1 MGFKLILTVVW
12 PWQYIMK
19 IAFAL
24 LTSRTLRSK
33 RFLVPSMS
41 IASVHPILIWQY
53 LSFKMRGWGDKKTT
67 IPWDEVCCGPRNKQR
82 KYRKYL
88 SFKMSDG
95 WETTFYNTMSI
106 PWGEVCCGPRNKQ
119 RCHRQYLSFKI
130 SNDWKTTFDKRMT
143 LTIPWGEVC
152 CGPRNKRRCH
162 RLQSRRGVVRSGKYL
177 SEPATKSNSLFVLWK
192 IWWMDCE
199 I

>member
-12 PWQYIMK
+12 PRQYIMK

-24 LTSRTLRSK
+24 LTSRTLLSK
-33 RFLVPSMS
+33 RLLVPSMS
-41 IASVHPILIWQY
+41 ISSVHPILIWQY

-82 KYRKYL
+82 NYRKYL

-106 PWGEVCCGPRNKQ
+106 PWGEVCCGPRN
-119 RCHRQYLSFKI
+119 HTWYLSRTPRIYLCKFFLAGVNFHRFNAKNWQFTVYFAVITQKI
-130 SNDWKTTFDKRMT
+130 GNF
-143 LTIPWGEVC
+143 LCI
-152 CGPRNKRRCH
+152 
-162 RLQSRRGVVRSGKYL
+162 L
-177 SEPATKSNSLFVLWK
+177 S
-192 IWWMDCE
+192 
-199 I
+199 